1 MYHKTVLPNGLRVVT
16 ERIPGLRSV
25 SVGIW
30 VNVGSRDETKEI
42 NGIAHFIEHMVFKG
56 TGRRSALD
64 IAKEID
70 RVGGLS
76 NAFTSREN
84 TCFHAKV
91 LDEHLPR
98 ILDLLA
104 DIFLHSRFDQAE
116 LERERQVI
124 LQEIN
129 MVEDSPDELVHDL
142 FGRLVFGENPLG
154 FSVLGTK
161 ETVSRMTSAG
171 LKDYLHRAYTAEK
184 IVIAGA
190 GNLDHASFVEMVEK
204 EFAEVPPK
212 DGLSARSTPEFQATM
227 ALYPRDLEQV
237 HLVLGGPGPAARDER
252 RYAGLLLNVILGGS
266 MSSRLFQEIRERR
279 GLAYSIYSYL
289 SLYEDVGLFGIYAGV
304 APDKVNETVAI
315 ILEQIA
321 RLREN
326 HIGEEELAA
335 ARDHVKGG
343 LLLSAE
349 SSDTRM
355 TRLARNEILFSRYVS
370 YEEAISRIEA
380 VTPEDICQLARDFLT
395 PERLSLVALGP
406 IAEEKLT
413 AFRRI

>member
-1 MYHKTVLPNGLRVVT
+1 
-16 ERIPGLRSV
+16 
-25 SVGIW
+25 
-30 VNVGSRDETKEI
+30 
-42 NGIAHFIEHMVFKG
+42 
-56 TGRRSALD
+56 
-64 IAKEID
+64 
-70 RVGGLS
+70 
-76 NAFTSREN
+76 
-84 TCFHAKV
+84 
-91 LDEHLPR
+91 
-98 ILDLLA
+98 
-104 DIFLHSRFDQAE
+104 
-116 LERERQVI
+116 
-124 LQEIN
+124 
-129 MVEDSPDELVHDL
+129 
-142 FGRLVFGENPLG
+142 
-154 FSVLGTK
+154 
-161 ETVSRMTSAG
+161 
-171 LKDYLHRAYTAEK
+171 
-184 IVIAGA
+184 
-190 GNLDHASFVEMVEK
+190 
-204 EFAEVPPK
+204 
-212 DGLSARSTPEFQATM
+212 
-227 ALYPRDLEQV
+227 
-237 HLVLGGPGPAARDER
+237 
-252 RYAGLLLNVILGGS
+252 

-413 AFRRI
+413 AFRRV

>member
-30 VNVGSRDETKEI
+30 VNVGSRDETREI

-56 TGRRSALD
+56 TVRRSALD

-104 DIFLHSRFDQAE
+104 DIFLHSRFEERE

-124 LQEIN
+124 LQEIS

-142 FGRLVFGENPLG
+142 FGQLVFGDNPLG
-154 FSVLGTK
+154 FSVLGTR
-161 ETVSRMTSAG
+161 ETVSRMTSSG
-171 LKDYLHRAYTAEK
+171 LREYLQQAYTAEK

-190 GNLDHASFVEMVEK
+190 GSLEHPRFVEMVAAQ
-204 EFAEVPPK
+204 FAEVPPQ
-212 DGLSARSTPEFQATM
+212 DGLSARSTPEIRSSVAI
-227 ALYPRDLEQV
+227 YPRDLEQV

-266 MSSRLFQEIRERR
+266 MSSRLFQEIREKR

-304 APDKVNETVAI
+304 APENANQTVAI
-315 ILEQIA
+315 ILEEIA

-326 HIGEEELAA
+326 HITEEELSA

-355 TRLARNEILFSRYVS
+355 TRLARNEILFSRYVP
-370 YEEAISRIEA
+370 YEEAISRIES
-380 VTPEDICQLARDFLT
+380 VTPEDICQVARDFLAR
-395 PERLSLVALGP
+395 EALSLVALGP
-406 IAEEKLT
+406 LDEEKLV
-413 AFRRI
+413 AFRS